1 MIIRFF
7 IYFQTNK
14 NNISINY
21 IDFSKD
27 SIVKILFDGIE
38 TKNYEEMNNK
48 KSIDIGQMK
57 KEKLISI
64 RSFEGFQ

>member
-27 SIVKILFDGIE
+27 SIVKISFDRNE